1 MVFVSDMSDRG
12 GYNSYNRGGYNQ
24 GGGNR
29 GGYNYQ
35 NRRGGGGGGYQ
46 NNAPGRWDIN
56 TNISLSKIIHPKGGK
71 QIWL

>member
-1 MVFVSDMSDRG
+1 MANTDEIKFNLSVASTKYTCVQFCGFVSDMSDRG

-46 NNAPGRWDIN
+46 NNAPGR
-56 TNISLSKIIHPKGGK
+56 
-71 QIWL
+71 